1 MIYTPSRLIH
11 WQDNTKIAV
20 TGAGIEP
27 IVQEYVLNTYTRFDD
42 FKVEVVDAYWAK
54 TERYWAAVRAA
65 WAETAAS
72 KGGIAIEEEAQ
83 TGTVISARLLTL
95 GDEIADDQ
103 IPEADAIAQA
113 RQLIRENTRAL
124 GGG

>member
-1 MIYTPSRLIH
+1 M
-11 WQDNTKIAV
+11 